1 MRSGPGP
8 WSVALGSGAIL
19 TAAAIVALLP
29 GDSDA
34 QSSRPAPAITVHLD
48 SNDQSMRRRAEFAAR
63 EAIADYSNWLG
74 PREVQVLA
82 VTGLPWRSS
91 PETMDVESMVAYEA
105 ARLWWRGRFDD
116 GPLVD
121 GIAWYLQS
129 RVVEHL
135 YDLTWQRPGHSSE
148 AVRFFGGSIPWSIPT
163 LRLSRWNSGLAR
175 GEWRHYAGRWPLPG
189 RRLPASLGAPAI
201 GVAMSLASFEHAA
214 GWPTVQAALSGA
226 AEAQPSGRPLADVL
240 NGAAGVPIVTAAAA
254 AGDVAIA
261 AVIDSPCADRP
272 CRITRVAVVRDEPLM
287 RFAAPVRIDF
297 SDGQFVEAQIGP
309 GTSMRE
315 LVFESAAPYTQ
326 VRLDP
331 DRTVLADVNLL
342 NNVRLASPA
351 SNVPIAKWVARWV
364 MWLEDVM
371 LSSSALF

>member
-8 WSVALGSGAIL
+8 WGVALGSAAIL
-19 TAAAIVALLP
+19 TAGAIVALLP

-34 QSSRPAPAITVHLD
+34 QSSRPPAAITVDLD
-48 SNDQSMRRRAEFAAR
+48 TTDQSMRRRAEFAAR
-63 EAIADYSNWLG
+63 ESIASYSNWLG
-74 PREVQVLA
+74 PREIQLLE

-91 PETMDVESMVAYEA
+91 PESMDVESMVAYEA
-105 ARLWWRGRFDD
+105 ARLWWRDRFDD

-135 YDLTWQRPGHSSE
+135 YDLTWERPGHSSE
-148 AVRFFGGSIPWSIPT
+148 AVRFFGGSIPWSLPT
-163 LRLSRWNSGLAR
+163 LRLSRWNGGLAR
-175 GEWRHYAGRWPLPG
+175 AEWRYTAGRWPLPG
-189 RRLPASLGAPAI
+189 RRLPSSVDAQAI
-201 GVAMSLASFEHAA
+201 GVAMALASFEHAA

-226 AEAQPSGRPLADVL
+226 AESQPSGRPLADVL
-240 NGAAGVPIVTAAAA
+240 NDSAGVPIVTTTAA

-261 AVIDSPCADRP
+261 TVIDLPCADRP
-272 CRITRVAVVRDEPLM
+272 CRITRVAVVRDEPLIGVP
-287 RFAAPVRIDF
+287 APLRIDF
-297 SDGQFVEAQIGP
+297 SDGQFVEAELGP
-309 GTSMRE
+309 GTSMGE

-351 SNVPIAKWVARWV
+351 SNVPIAKWVARWMV
-364 MWLEDVM
+364 WLEDVM

>member
-1 MRSGPGP
+1 
-8 WSVALGSGAIL
+8 VVLGSAALL

-34 QSSRPAPAITVHLD
+34 QSSRPAAAITVHLD
-48 SNDQSMRRRAEFAAR
+48 TTDQSMRRRAEFAAR
-63 EAIADYSNWLG
+63 ESIASYSNWLG
-74 PREVQVLA
+74 PREIQVLE

-105 ARLWWRGRFDD
+105 ARLWWRDRFDD
-116 GPLVD
+116 VPLVD

-135 YDLTWQRPGHSSE
+135 YDLIWERPGHSSE
-148 AVRFFGGSIPWSIPT
+148 AVRFFGGSIPWSLPT
-163 LRLSRWNSGLAR
+163 LRLSRWNGGLAR
-175 GEWRHYAGRWPLPG
+175 AEWRHAAGRWPLPG
-189 RRLPASLGAPAI
+189 RRLPSSVDAPAI
-201 GVAMSLASFEHAA
+201 GVAMALASFEHAA

-226 AEAQPSGRPLADVL
+226 AESQSSGRPLADVL
-240 NGAAGVPIVTAAAA
+240 NDAAGLPIVTATAA

-272 CRITRVAVVRDEPLM
+272 CRITRVVVVRDEPLIGVQ
-287 RFAAPVRIDF
+287 APLRIDF
-297 SDGQFVEAQIGP
+297 SDGQFVEAELGP
-309 GTSMRE
+309 GTSIRE

-351 SNVPIAKWVARWV
+351 SNVPIAKWVARW
-364 MWLEDVM
+364 MIWLEDVM